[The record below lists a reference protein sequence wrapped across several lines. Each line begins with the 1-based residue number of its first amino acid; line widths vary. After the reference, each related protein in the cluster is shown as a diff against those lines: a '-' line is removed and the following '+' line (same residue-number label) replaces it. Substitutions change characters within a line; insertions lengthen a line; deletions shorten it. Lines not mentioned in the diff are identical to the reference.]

1 LWRKSALPCT
11 VSAPEA
17 AGEDGFLVQLCA
29 KSRNAETA
37 PDVHARLLMT
47 RHIRIREEG
56 SGLDV
61 RVLLL
66 DDLAPRWAEVLAR
79 LAASHGTHDGIHAM
93 WTGPEISCPILA
105 GALPQAVRELLP
117 LPLENATSFPEE
129 GELALVHAPAN
140 TWKGQP
146 PQAFLDVGLFYG
158 KGARL
163 LMPMGWIQAA
173 VCARVASEDLG
184 SLRAACQKIRQR
196 GACRLSFHPEP

>member
-1 LWRKSALPCT
+1 
-11 VSAPEA
+11 
-17 AGEDGFLVQLCA
+17 
-29 KSRNAETA
+29 
-37 PDVHARLLMT
+37 MT

-79 LAASHGTHDGIHAM
+79 LAASHGAHDAIHAM

-105 GALPQAVRELLP
+105 DALPPAVRELLP